1 MPTRIYVGNLPS
13 SATAAEIRQ
22 LFSAFG
28 TVEWVN
34 LVTEPDSDRSRG
46 FGYVEMSSG
55 ARDAIRMLNH
65 LEMAG
70 RCLQVRRALP
80 PCGDLVSRPRAPRRT
95 REHRPSGACIRGL
108 PRAEENRQTSLRQLA
123 L

>member
-1 MPTRIYVGNLPS
+1 MPKRIYVGNLPS

-28 TVEWVN
+28 IVEWVN
-34 LVTEPDSDRSRG
+34 LVTEPNSERSRG
-46 FGYVEMSSG
+46 FGFVEMSSG

-80 PCGDLVSRPRAPRRT
+80 PCGGEVSRLRAPRRT
-95 REHRPSGACIRGL
+95 REHRPSGACISGL
-108 PRAEENRQTSLRQLA
+108 ARAEERRQTPLHQLA